1 MHGKFWVTTFLNIGV
16 AAILIVASTG
26 ALGNNVVD
34 GQMPGIQTGEIGPP
48 LFEELIVYGSR
59 TETAA
64 SALPGSA
71 YKIGAEALA
80 LTRHRHIA
88 DALVRVPGV
97 WLSRGNG
104 QEHLTALR
112 SPVLT
117 GAGACGAFLMA
128 EDNIPL
134 RAAGFCNVNQ
144 LFEATSE
151 LAGRIEVLSGPQS
164 VLYGSN
170 ALHGVINVVSPSYQG
185 DSDGSTTLGVEGG
198 SHDYYRT
205 RLSHQN
211 SKWYAGF
218 DGVRSAGYKDNA
230 GFDQQKLKL
239 RHRTKATWRA
249 GELNIT
255 TTAALTNLNQETAGF
270 ITGHDAYRDDSRK
283 QENPNPE
290 AYRDVRSQRLNIRF
304 DYRPDSATQWV
315 FTPYLRHT
323 EMKFLMHFLPWQPVE
338 RNRHYSVG
346 WQTAYRYHFDQQF
359 TLHLGLD
366 GEYTQGE
373 LQETQA
379 AEFSPTIPAGVHY
392 DYRVAAQVVSP
403 YAALDWQVNDMTR
416 LSAGLRYEW
425 LSYDYDNRAA
435 SLSPCTDGVVC
446 RFIRPDDTTDGY
458 NNASWQL
465 GLVRELGSVHQLYFN
480 VSRGYRAPQVTELYR
495 LQSGQLGSELD
506 AETADNVELGLRG
519 SAGHWQYTFAAYRM
533 EKDDVIFQNSARQNV
548 SGASTLH
555 RGLELSLHWQA
566 DNKWYFDI
574 NASYAKHS
582 YDSNMD
588 ISAVSIKGNDID
600 TAPRYT
606 GSAHV
611 GRRSTGE
618 GFFAGSSV
626 ELEWVYLG
634 SYYTDPQNQHS
645 YRGHRLMNLRWQW
658 QAAPHWQLGLRL
670 NNVANTDYADR
681 ADFGFGQE
689 RYFVGEPRTGVIE
702 LNWHR

>member
-1 MHGKFWVTTFLNIGV
+1 
-16 AAILIVASTG
+16 
-26 ALGNNVVD
+26 
-34 GQMPGIQTGEIGPP
+34 
-48 LFEELIVYGSR
+48 
-59 TETAA
+59 
-64 SALPGSA
+64 
-71 YKIGAEALA
+71 
-80 LTRHRHIA
+80 
-88 DALVRVPGV
+88 
-97 WLSRGNG
+97 
-104 QEHLTALR
+104 
-112 SPVLT
+112 
-117 GAGACGAFLMA
+117 
-128 EDNIPL
+128 
-134 RAAGFCNVNQ
+134 
-144 LFEATSE
+144 
-151 LAGRIEVLSGPQS
+151 
-164 VLYGSN
+164 
-170 ALHGVINVVSPSYQG
+170 
-185 DSDGSTTLGVEGG
+185 
-198 SHDYYRT
+198 
-205 RLSHQN
+205 
-211 SKWYAGF
+211 
-218 DGVRSAGYKDNA
+218 
-230 GFDQQKLKL
+230 
-239 RHRTKATWRA
+239 
-249 GELNIT
+249 
-255 TTAALTNLNQETAGF
+255 
-270 ITGHDAYRDDSRK
+270 
-283 QENPNPE
+283 
-290 AYRDVRSQRLNIRF
+290 
-304 DYRPDSATQWV
+304 
-315 FTPYLRHT
+315 
-323 EMKFLMHFLPWQPVE
+323 
-338 RNRHYSVG
+338 
-346 WQTAYRYHFDQQF
+346 
-359 TLHLGLD
+359 
-366 GEYTQGE
+366 
-373 LQETQA
+373 
-379 AEFSPTIPAGVHY
+379 
-392 DYRVAAQVVSP
+392 
-403 YAALDWQVNDMTR
+403 MTR

-425 LSYDYDNRAA
+425 LSYDYDNRTA

-658 QAAPHWQLGLRL
+658 QAAPHWQLGLRF